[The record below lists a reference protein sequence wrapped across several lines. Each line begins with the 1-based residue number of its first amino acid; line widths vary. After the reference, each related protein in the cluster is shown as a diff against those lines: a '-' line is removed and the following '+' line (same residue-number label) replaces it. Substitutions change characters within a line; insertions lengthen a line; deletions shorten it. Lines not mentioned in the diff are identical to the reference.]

1 MVITITSI
9 KLQSAWYFFKLSWHG
24 LHISLQC
31 KKTPGFLH
39 IKNTGFGYDH
49 FTMSA
54 WKNEADM
61 KAFARSGAHLTA
73 MKQSAQL
80 ANEIR
85 TYTFEG
91 DKLPTWREAKELLK
105 ANGKLLRY

>member
-1 MVITITSI
+1 MIITLTSI
-9 KLQSAWYFFKLSWHG
+9 KLKSAWFFFKLSWYG
-24 LHISLQC
+24 LNISLQC
-31 KKTPGFLH
+31 KKAPGFLL
-39 IKNTGFGYDH
+39 IKNTGFAYDH

-54 WKNEADM
+54 WKSETDM

-85 TYTFEG
+85 TYTYEG
-91 DKLPTWREAKELLK
+91 DKLPTWKEAKELLNQK
-105 ANGKLLRY
+105 SKRLYY